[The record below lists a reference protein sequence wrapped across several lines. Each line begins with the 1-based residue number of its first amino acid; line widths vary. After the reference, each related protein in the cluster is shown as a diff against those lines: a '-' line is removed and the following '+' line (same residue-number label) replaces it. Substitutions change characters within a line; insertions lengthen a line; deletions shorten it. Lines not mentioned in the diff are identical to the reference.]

1 MSAVSTGIRPQYNGI
16 EEILEV
22 YIFNFSGNLYQ
33 KRIRVAF
40 IEKIRD
46 EETFKNEIQLQIQ
59 MKRDCIKI
67 QEILE
72 KNKIMDNN
80 IGKQ

>member
-46 EETFKNEIQLQIQ
+46 EETFKNEMQLKIQ

-72 KNKIMDNN
+72 KIKLWITM
-80 IGKQ
+80 